1 MVRTQSRPYGLC
13 HHPYT
18 KAHIRGF
25 GSSYLHVYACLLL
38 CFMLVLASLVLGF
51 AMLNAFHRLDLV
63 WLHPTPM
70 RPCLDVTIWEAS
82 LDAGLLHTYLSLSA
96 PCDAMLTMFVCG
108 TRWLSMH
115 LCTLAHMSM
124 HESFLLVCRPCFNTM
139 KLWMFDPN
147 LHLSLKNRS
156 VFLVNTDLNFFWSQ
170 SISYF
175 H

>member
-1 MVRTQSRPYGLC
+1 MVFVIVHTPRPISKGLDHSHFACLCLLASMLYACVSISCYRLC
-13 HHPYT
+13 HAWHPL
-18 KAHIRGF
+18 RVCGC
-25 GSSYLHVYACLLL
+25 V
-38 CFMLVLASLVLGF
+38 V
-51 AMLNAFHRLDLV
+51 AFDA
-63 WLHPTPM
+63 M

-82 LDAGLLHTYLSLSA
+82 PDAGLLHTYLSLSA

-124 HESFLLVCRPCFNTM
+124 HESFLLVCRSCFNTM

-156 VFLVNTDLNFFWSQ
+156 VFLVNTDLKFFWSQ